1 MSRFNSIILDVDSTL
16 SDVEGID
23 WLAAQR
29 GSEIETWSTGL
40 TERAMQGEIP
50 IEAVYG
56 ERMRIVKPTL
66 PEIRELGKVYIKRMA
81 TRAAETIA
89 ELRANEVEVVMVSG
103 GLREAILPLARELG
117 VGEENVYAVSVFFD
131 EDGAY
136 AGFDDASLLTRQSGK
151 RTIVGQMHL
160 KGPILAVGDGMT
172 DCEIKS
178 VVQGFAAFTG
188 FTRREAVIEQ
198 ADYVIEN
205 FDQLRDLILNE
216 RD

>member
-16 SDVEGID
+16 SDIEGID

-29 GSEIETWSTGL
+29 GAEIEAWSAGL
-40 TERAMQGEIP
+40 TERAMQGDIP
-50 IEAVYG
+50 IEAVYS

-66 PEIRELGKVYIKRMA
+66 PEIQELGKIYIERVA

-89 ELRANEVEVVMVSG
+89 ELHANDVEVVMVSG

-117 VGEENVYAVSVFFD
+117 VGPENVHAVSVFFD
-131 EDGAY
+131 EKGGY

-151 RTIVGQMHL
+151 RTIVGQMDL

-172 DCEIKS
+172 DCEIKT

-188 FTRREAVIEQ
+188 FTRREAVIER

-205 FDQLRDLILNE
+205 FDQLRDLVLE
-216 RD
+216 

>member
-1 MSRFNSIILDVDSTL
+1 VSRFNSIILDVDSTL

-29 GSEIETWSTGL
+29 GSEIEIWSAGL

-66 PEIRELGKVYIKRMA
+66 PEIRELGKVYIERMA
-81 TRAAETIA
+81 TGAAETIA
-89 ELRANEVEVVMVSG
+89 QLRANEVEVVMVSG

-117 VGEENVYAVSVFFD
+117 VAEENVYAVSVFFD

-188 FTRREAVIEQ
+188 FMRREAVIEQ

-205 FDQLRDLILNE
+205 FDQLRDLILDE

>member
-29 GSEIETWSTGL
+29 GAEIEAWSSGL
-40 TERAMQGEIP
+40 TERAMRGDIP
-50 IEAVYG
+50 IEAVYS
-56 ERMRIVKPTL
+56 ERMRMVKPTL
-66 PEIRELGKVYIKRMA
+66 SEIQELGKVYIERVA

-89 ELRANEVEVVMVSG
+89 ELRANEVEVVLVSG

-117 VGEENVYAVSVFFD
+117 VRGENVYAVSVFFD
-131 EDGAY
+131 QDGGY

-151 RTIVGQMHL
+151 RTIVGQMDL

-172 DCEIKS
+172 DCEIKQ
-178 VVQGFAAFTG
+178 VVQSFAAFTG
-188 FTRREAVIEQ
+188 FTRREAVMER
-198 ADYVIEN
+198 ADYIIEN
-205 FDQLRDLILNE
+205 FDQLRDLILE
-216 RD
+216 

>member
-1 MSRFNSIILDVDSTL
+1 MNRFNSVIFDVDSTL
-16 SDVEGID
+16 SAVEGID

-29 GSEIETWSTGL
+29 GPEIEAWSAGL
-40 TERAMQGEIP
+40 TERAMQGEIL

-66 PEIRELGKVYIKRMA
+66 PEIQQLGKVYIERMA
-81 TRAAETIA
+81 THAAETIA
-89 ELRANEVEVVMVSG
+89 ELRANDVEVIMVSG

-117 VGEENVYAVSVFFD
+117 VNAENVYAVSVFFD
-131 EDGAY
+131 QDGAY

-151 RTIVGQMHL
+151 RTIVGQMDL

-178 VVQGFAAFTG
+178 VVQGFAAFVG
-188 FTRREAVIEQ
+188 FMRREAVIER
-198 ADYVIEN
+198 ADYVVEN
-205 FDQLRDLILNE
+205 FDQLRDLILE
-216 RD
+216 

>member
-1 MSRFNSIILDVDSTL
+1 VSRFNSIILDVDSTL

-29 GSEIETWSTGL
+29 GSEIETWSAGL

-66 PEIRELGKVYIKRMA
+66 PEIRELGKVYIERMA
-81 TRAAETIA
+81 TRAAETIT

-216 RD
+216 HD